1 MCVGSGG
8 GGGGSVPAAVIKQY
22 KPERKKAQKKL
33 NKIVKAIKGVTG
45 KEISKEG
52 INADDTPLLAAQHLL
67 HSSNAA
73 LAGVMDQVG
82 GLMTAA
88 ANSPAMVGQNA
99 LQMANLVGPPPPEK
113 NAEKVVVGKARGVE
127 TEFDRNRRSLR
138 IDLNT
143 KS

>member
-1 MCVGSGG
+1 MCMGG
-8 GGGGSVPAAVIKQY
+8 GGGGSVPAAKIKRY
-22 KPERKKAQKKL
+22 KPQRKKAQKKL
-33 NKIVKAIKGVTG
+33 NKIVKKIRGITG
-45 KEISKEG
+45 KEISKKG
-52 INADDTPLLAAQHLL
+52 IKADDTPLLAAQHLL

-73 LAGVMDQVG
+73 LAGVLDQVG

-113 NAEKVVVGKARGVE
+113 NAKKVVVGKARGVE

>member
-1 MCVGSGG
+1 MCMG
-8 GGGGSVPAAVIKQY
+8 GGGGSVSAAKIKRY
-22 KPERKKAQKKL
+22 KPQRKKAQKKL
-33 NKIVKAIKGVTG
+33 NKIVKKIKGITG

-73 LAGVMDQVG
+73 LAGVMDQAS

>member
-1 MCVGSGG
+1 MCMG
-8 GGGGSVPAAVIKQY
+8 GGGGSVPAAKIKKY
-22 KPERKKAQKKL
+22 KPQRKKAQKKL

-67 HSSNAA
+67 HNSNAA

-143 KS
+143 KP

>member
-1 MCVGSGG
+1 MCMGG
-8 GGGGSVPAAVIKQY
+8 GGGVQAAKIKQY
-22 KPERKKAQKKL
+22 KPQRKRAQKKL
-33 NKIVKAIKGVTG
+33 NRIVKAINRVTG
-45 KEISKEG
+45 DEIMSEG

-73 LAGVMDQVG
+73 LAGVMDQAS

-143 KS
+143 ES

>member
-1 MCVGSGG
+1 MCMGGG
-8 GGGGSVPAAVIKQY
+8 GGGGSVPAAKIKRY
-22 KPERKKAQKKL
+22 KPKRKKAQKKL
-33 NKIVKAIKGVTG
+33 NKIVKKIKGITG

>member
-8 GGGGSVPAAVIKQY
+8 GSVPAAKINQY

-143 KS
+143 KP

>member
-8 GGGGSVPAAVIKQY
+8 GGSVPAAKIKQY
-22 KPERKKAQKKL
+22 KPQRKKAQKKL

>member
-1 MCVGSGG
+1 MCMGG
-8 GGGGSVPAAVIKQY
+8 GGGVQAAKIKTY
-22 KPERKKAQKKL
+22 KPQRKRAQKKL
-33 NKIVKAIKGVTG
+33 NKIVKAINRVTG
-45 KEISKEG
+45 KEIMSEG

-73 LAGVMDQVG
+73 LAGVMDQAS
-82 GLMTAA
+82 GLITAA
-88 ANSPAMVGQNA
+88 ANSPAMTGQNA

-138 IDLNT
+138 IDLST
-143 KS
+143 ES

>member
-1 MCVGSGG
+1 MCMGG
-8 GGGGSVPAAVIKQY
+8 GGGVQAAKIKQY
-22 KPERKKAQKKL
+22 KPQRKRAQKKL
-33 NKIVKAIKGVTG
+33 NKIVKAINRVTG
-45 KEISKEG
+45 DEIMSEG

-73 LAGVMDQVG
+73 LAGVMDQAS

-138 IDLNT
+138 IDLT
-143 KS
+143 TES

>member
-1 MCVGSGG
+1 MCMG
-8 GGGGSVPAAVIKQY
+8 GGGGSVPAAKIKKY
-22 KPERKKAQKKL
+22 LPARKRANKKL
-33 NKIVKAIKGVTG
+33 NKIVKAINRITG
-45 KEISKEG
+45 DEISSEG
-52 INADDTPLLAAQHLL
+52 IEADDTPLLAAQHLL

-73 LAGVMDQVG
+73 LAGVMDQAS

-88 ANSPAMVGQNA
+88 ANSPAMTGQNA

-143 KS
+143 ES

>member
-1 MCVGSGG
+1 MCM
-8 GGGGSVPAAVIKQY
+8 GGGGSVPAAKIKRY

>member
-1 MCVGSGG
+1 MCMGG
-8 GGGGSVPAAVIKQY
+8 GGKPQAAKIKKYLPA
-22 KPERKKAQKKL
+22 RKRANKKL
-33 NKIVKAIKGVTG
+33 NKIVKAINRVTG
-45 KEISKEG
+45 DEIMSEG

-73 LAGVMDQVG
+73 LAGVMDQAS

-143 KS
+143 ES

>member
-1 MCVGSGG
+1 MCM
-8 GGGGSVPAAVIKQY
+8 GGGGSVPAAKIKTY
-22 KPERKKAQKKL
+22 KPQRKRAQKKL
-33 NKIVKAIKGVTG
+33 NKIVKAINRITG
-45 KEISKEG
+45 DEISSEG
-52 INADDTPLLAAQHLL
+52 IEADDTPLLAAQHLL

-88 ANSPAMVGQNA
+88 ANSPAMTGQNA

-143 KS
+143 ES